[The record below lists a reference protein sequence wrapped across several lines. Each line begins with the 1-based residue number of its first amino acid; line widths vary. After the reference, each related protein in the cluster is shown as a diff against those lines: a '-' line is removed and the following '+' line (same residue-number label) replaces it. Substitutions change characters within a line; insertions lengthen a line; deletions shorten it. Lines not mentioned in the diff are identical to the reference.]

1 MAKHGGARKGAGR
14 KPKSTEEEKIELI
27 TAEIP
32 KKEIIKLC
40 ADQARKGNMKSIELL
55 MHYVLGKPTDKL
67 DLNSNQDI
75 QLNIPKII
83 FTEA

>member
-1 MAKHGGARKGAGR
+1 
-14 KPKSTEEEKIELI
+14 
-27 TAEIP
+27 
-32 KKEIIKLC
+32 
-40 ADQARKGNMKSIELL
+40 MKSIELL